1 MAFSTRS
8 TTSYRYLFFPFFS
21 SSSFASLFTFA
32 LSVVSLVALPI

>member
-8 TTSYRYLFFPFFS
+8 TTSYRYLFFPFS
-21 SSSFASLFTFA
+21 SSSFVSLFTFA